1 MTKKQWST
9 ACVDWR
15 DRIVN
20 RQSLVPLAPLFP
32 DEAEAALEVFKS
44 LQVVDLAQ
52 VVDPET
58 GETRHPTFGEVSE
71 DFVLDFVRAVFGA
84 YDAQNA
90 TRLIEEFFLLISKK
104 NGKSTIVAGIML
116 TALIRNWRHSAEL
129 LILAPTR
136 EVADNSFKP
145 AADMVRAD
153 PELADLL
160 HVQDN
165 LKQITHRLTM
175 AVLKVVS
182 ADSTTSAGKK
192 AAFVLVEELWLFGKK
207 ANAAAMLQ
215 EATGGLISRPEGFVI
230 YITTQSD
237 TPPAGVFKEKLDYAR
252 RVRDGEIEDPRFLPV
267 LYEFPEEML
276 KSKAYLKP
284 ENFYVTNP
292 NMGRSVRKEWLERK
306 LAAVISGQDDEGD
319 TIQTFLAKHLNI
331 QIGLNLRADRWAGA
345 DYWSEASLDL
355 TLESLLDR
363 SEVVTIGIDGGGLD
377 DLFGLAVLGREKGT
391 RHWLC
396 WTKAWAHDDVLAR
409 RKDIAPALRDFA
421 AEGDLVICSDPMAM
435 IREAA
440 ELVVF
445 VAETGLLPDAC
456 GIGLD
461 PMGIAALVD
470 ELSFRGIEGDV
481 LSAIRQGA
489 ALSPAS
495 WGIEVKLK
503 NKTFLHSGSR
513 MMNWCVGNAKTEVR
527 GGAVL
532 ITKQTAGRAK
542 IDPLVAVFNAVILM
556 SRNPEARNGL
566 SVFEALAA
574 KLGAD
579 ESAAEAGESVEN
591 AESEAEILANPRH
604 PRWQELRERYETRLA
619 AASSDW

>member
-1 MTKKQWST
+1 MQWST
-9 ACVDWR
+9 ACIDWR
-15 DRIVN
+15 ERIVA
-20 RQSLVPLAPLFP
+20 RQSLIPFAPLFP

-52 VVDPET
+52 IIDPET

-71 DFVLDFVRAVFGA
+71 DFVLDFVRAVFGS

-153 PELADLL
+153 PDLVDLL

-230 YITTQSD
+230 YVTTQSD
-237 TPPAGVFKEKLDYAR
+237 TFPSGVFKEKLEYAR
-252 RVRDGEIEDPRFLPV
+252 KVRDGEIEDPRFLPV
-267 LYEFPEEML
+267 LYEYPENMI
-276 KSKAYLKP
+276 KTKAYLRA

-306 LAAVISGQDDEGD
+306 LAAVNNGQDEEGD
-319 TIQTFLAKHLNI
+319 TTQTFLAKHLNI
-331 QIGLNLRADRWAGA
+331 EIGMNLRANRWPGA
-345 DYWSEASLDL
+345 DFWGARADPKL
-355 TLESLLDR
+355 TLDSLLEQC
-363 SEVVTIGIDGGGLD
+363 EVVVVGADGGGLD
-377 DLFGLAVLGREKGT
+377 DLFGLVVLGRHRVTKE
-391 RHWLC
+391 WLC
-396 WTKAWAHDDVLAR
+396 WCHAWCHKGVLER
-409 RKDIAPALRDFA
+409 RQSIASTLQDFA
-421 AEGDLVICSDPMAM
+421 KDGELTIVDDELKDVSAIIDIVEDINQRGLLATVAVDPAGLG
-435 IREAA
+435 
-440 ELVVF
+440 ELV
-445 VAETGLLPDAC
+445 DALD
-456 GIGLD
+456 GIGVNQEIGNLD
-461 PMGIAALVD
+461 GVPQGYQMMN
-470 ELSFRGIEGDV
+470 
-481 LSAIRQGA
+481 AI
-489 ALSPAS
+489 
-495 WGIEVKLK
+495 
-503 NKTFLHSGSR
+503 KTTERRLTRKTLRHSGSKL
-513 MMNWCVGNAKTEVR
+513 MAWCVGNLKIEPTATAIR
-527 GGAVL
+527 A
-532 ITKQTAGRAK
+532 TKQNAGDAK
-542 IDPLVAVFNAVILM
+542 IDVVMALFDAVTMM
-556 SRNPEARNGL
+556 SRNPQPKVQPTSPWEDPEFKFA
-566 SVFEALAA
+566 VA
-574 KLGAD
+574 
-579 ESAAEAGESVEN
+579 
-591 AESEAEILANPRH
+591 
-604 PRWQELRERYETRLA
+604 
-619 AASSDW
+619 